1 MEMVSLHLTTGG
13 GGGGAGVTSV
23 ILDTTTT
30 GLTVSGGTTQTI
42 TGTGT
47 FTIAGTLV
55 VANGGTGLRV
65 IPQGAILTSTATDT
79 LSATAGTADRELMAY
94 ETGTDLF
101 EKKVL
106 STGSSGLAFGAV
118 GGLTSITLTRNTDGL
133 PPQYATGDN
142 TAVLFQDWG
151 GTGQDLSGSVL
162 TTLGTSSLMLN
173 AQLAGRITQSSNTTS
188 TSGTPLLY
196 NVLPADVAPST
207 VTAGLTLAIFGVGGG
222 AVSSV
227 VPTPIPDGF
236 GTGSGYVAGDV
247 ITGPQASIPGGT
259 ADLEITLQA
268 ADLVGTG
275 AQGIYMGGYNSGGVV
290 ADMGKGSLVSIDG
303 SITVTPVNGLSN
315 RSEGQVQFKLSYTA
329 VAAGA
334 YTSANITV
342 DAQGRLTA
350 ASNGSSGGIVG
361 TIADTQIAF
370 GTAADTIGGNAGL
383 TIDATDATMAL
394 TSNSG
399 SSAGITILNTGAGA
413 PQITIGDSFINDA
426 GSIID
431 IIGNT
436 HVRIRPGTT
445 PTAGNDKTV
454 SIELNDS
461 AGALKEYIT
470 ALTTTGQKELSFNN
484 DAADI
489 DFRLES
495 VAQTEA
501 FKIDAAVETAS
512 FNVPVTIGNGL
523 IGPGANFSQSSSA
536 AGTGNPGGLITSNT
550 TSISLKLEPEPVVA
564 GVSRTLEKTTTDYQV
579 KLGKTTTQSFGQT
592 QNTISSGSGT
602 TDCYPS
608 QGGLIV
614 CTGAASVILLNLVIA
629 QDALGAYSPTSTPP
643 TTGTPIPSIAALSG
657 YGTWAIGDQ
666 VTVLTALT
674 LGQTPNISIGSYTTL
689 DDGAGSVSDPV
700 ADPSR
705 GVSMNGA
712 NSVTTPVTLTA
723 NYTAKTFVLVNDPTG
738 FAPLGVQWV
747 AIG

>member
-1 MEMVSLHLTTGG
+1 MGNIYTGSNSGKAGLEVSDIADGGSVDAFGITKINVSDGTVTNNGNGVITLTTGG
-13 GGGGAGVTSV
+13 GGGGAGTVTSV
-23 ILDTTTT
+23 EVAGGTT
-30 GLTVSGGTTQTI
+30 GLSTSGGPITTSGTI
-42 TGTGT
+42 TLTGT
-47 FTIAGTLV
+47 LN
-55 VANGGTGLRV
+55 VANGGTGATSLTD
-65 IPQGAILTSTATDT
+65 GGILLGSGTGVVTVTSQPTNGQ
-79 LSATAGTADRELMAY
+79 LLIG
-94 ETGTDLF
+94 
-101 EKKVL
+101 
-106 STGSSGLAFGAV
+106 STGADPVLA
-118 GGLTSITLTRNTDGL
+118 TLTDG
-133 PPQYATGDN
+133 
-142 TAVLFQDWG
+142 
-151 GTGQDLSGSVL
+151 
-162 TTLGTSSLMLN
+162 
-173 AQLAGRITQSSNTTS
+173 AGILITE
-188 TSGTPLLY
+188 
-196 NVLPADVAPST
+196 
-207 VTAGLTLAIFGVGGG
+207 G
-222 AVSSV
+222 A
-227 VPTPIPDGF
+227 
-236 GTGSGYVAGDV
+236 
-247 ITGPQASIPGGT
+247 
-259 ADLEITLQA
+259 
-268 ADLVGTG
+268 
-275 AQGIYMGGYNSGGVV
+275 
-290 ADMGKGSLVSIDG
+290 G
-303 SITVTPVNGLSN
+303 SITIESTIFQVSPADPTAEISGVVVRGSASTFM
-315 RSEGQVQFKLSYTA
+315 RSDAAPALADTAVSAGSYTNA
-329 VAAGA
+329 D
-334 YTSANITV
+334 ITV

-350 ASNGSSGGIVG
+350 ASS
-361 TIADTQIAF
+361 
-370 GTAADTIGGNAGL
+370 GTAPATGTGVANQVTFWSGASTITGNTGL
-383 TIDATDATMAL
+383 TFDPADATMAL

-426 GSIID
+426 GSIMD

-436 HVRIRPGTT
+436 NVRIRPGTT

-454 SIELNDS
+454 SIELKDS

-489 DFRLES
+489 DFRVES

-501 FKIDAAVETAS
+501 FKIDAAGETAS